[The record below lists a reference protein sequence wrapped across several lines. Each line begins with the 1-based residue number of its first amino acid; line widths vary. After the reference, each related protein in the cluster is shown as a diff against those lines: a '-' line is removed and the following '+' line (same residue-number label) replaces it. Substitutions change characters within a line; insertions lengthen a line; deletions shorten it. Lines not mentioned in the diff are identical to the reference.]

1 MNKITSYIQ
10 NSKINFVEIA
20 EFILEYLHIGNITLN
35 IFENADLLKK
45 LSNENIDLVAFL
57 ERPFYN
63 NYILWVKPNTLTGPI
78 LCHELWHL
86 KQYFES
92 RLKVVSNYKKVY
104 WEGNKYTY
112 ETPYNER
119 PWEQEALAM
128 QRKLWK
134 MYKSHK
140 KQKERKLNNKSKDE
154 N

>member
-63 NYILWVKPNTLTGPI
+63 NYIL
-78 LCHELWHL
+78 
-86 KQYFES
+86 
-92 RLKVVSNYKKVY
+92 
-104 WEGNKYTY
+104 
-112 ETPYNER
+112 
-119 PWEQEALAM
+119 
-128 QRKLWK
+128 
-134 MYKSHK
+134 
-140 KQKERKLNNKSKDE
+140 
-154 N
+154 